1 MPFLGNAGQ
10 LTHIYVTTLGENSGN
25 GDKNVSI
32 DGAVQASDFQVQAG
46 SIANIS
52 PTLQAVMEQ
61 DGSSTVTMQLSN
73 PTTSLICSGEI
84 IASGVRGD
92 GSGLTNIASSGIVGQ
107 FGSASIGAGA
117 ITEIKLGTN
126 AVTTNKINSSAVT
139 TDKIANG
146 SVTASKLSNN
156 AVTADKINDS
166 AVTTSK
172 IAAGS
177 VTADKIA
184 AGAVGTAFIG
194 DENVTTA
201 KLANGSVTTAK
212 LDNLAVTAAKLNIDA
227 VTTDKIYNKA
237 VTGAKIADYTI
248 SNVNIANNTITAAQI
263 ADNIITAAQIAN
275 NTISNVE
282 IANNTITGNQILD
295 ASIPLTK
302 LESTE
307 FTLGLIQ
314 DNEIAGAKLQR
325 HTITGGSSALTGN
338 SRSEIGLLTIHND
351 NIRESTINI
360 SKLDPSVTLA
370 AVTNKGAT
378 TDDIISLTNLTDSSS
393 TTTGALKVSGGVGVA
408 GKVYAGSFH
417 GGTFHGDGS
426 ALTGISSTL
435 QAITEGGASSDRAIT
450 LTNDTISTSS
460 STGALKVSGGVGI
473 TGNVYATEQ
482 IHATS
487 FHGDGSGLTG
497 ISSTLQAI
505 TEGGA
510 SSDRAITLTNDTSS
524 TSTSTGALTVSGGVG
539 ITGNVYAG
547 TFYGSGAGLTGISS
561 TLQAITEGGAS
572 SDRAITLTNDTSSTS
587 TSTGALTVSG
597 GVGITGNVYAGTF
610 YGSGAGLTGIATS
623 LQAITS
629 GAGNS
634 TSNKILITNGTNTTA
649 PLTGAL
655 QVTSGGLYVAKNI
668 LTDQNLTVNGNL
680 YVNGSTQTVNSTSL
694 TVSDRI
700 ISIGEG
706 NDSGSKDVGIIFGKP
721 TANVAFF
728 YDISDSKLKIG
739 ATQSSSLSDSI
750 TLDNTGVPVLVN
762 GTMTAT
768 SFYGDGSNLTGISA
782 TLQAITETPGGGT
795 TDQQIIVTNTTDTLG
810 ASSGA
815 VQISGGLGVAKK
827 IYAGGDITAFSDKR
841 HKTNITR
848 IENALDKVCQLSG
861 YTFDHDGERKTGV
874 IAQEIKAVLPE
885 AVYGSEETTYSVAY
899 GNLAGIIIEAIKE
912 LRNEIQELKQ
922 SN

>member
-547 TFYGSGAGLTGISS
+547 TFYGSGAGLTGI
-561 TLQAITEGGAS
+561 
-572 SDRAITLTNDTSSTS
+572 
-587 TSTGALTVSG
+587 
-597 GVGITGNVYAGTF
+597 
-610 YGSGAGLTGIATS
+610 ATS